1 MKKLYKALA
10 LMLALMLL
18 FTACSSP
25 KTSGGNSNDQEE
37 ITRRPEKSERPEEEE
52 KPSPE
57 IGETTPQVGAKPTVD
72 PNKKTYALGTW
83 ESDVYANAYLGI
95 EITKPSNWAVITD
108 EELANV
114 MQLGAD
120 LLADK
125 NAYLVEAA
133 KQKNIYDM
141 GLSKP
146 EAGASIMLM
155 AENLSMSL
163 GGTSID
169 EEAYIGI
176 LSAQLDQLTE
186 IDYEVGEVTTITIG
200 GEEYMG
206 ITATVAAYD
215 LVQTYYV
222 RRVDAYMVCFLC
234 THMGGDT
241 QEVLDI
247 LAGIQA
253 TA

>member
-10 LMLALMLL
+10 LMLALVLL
-18 FTACSSP
+18 FAACSSTP
-25 KTSGGNSNDQEE
+25 KGTSADEE
-37 ITRRPEKSERPEEEE
+37 EVTRRPEKTEQPANEETGKPEAEE
-52 KPSPE
+52 KTS
-57 IGETTPQVGAKPTVD
+57 QVGAAPTID

-83 ESDVYANAYLGI
+83 EDDVYVNAYLGI
-95 EITKPSNWAVITD
+95 EITKPSDWVVITD
-108 EELANV
+108 EELANT

-125 NAYLVEAA
+125 HAYLMEAA

-146 EAGASIMLM
+146 AAGASVMLM

-169 EEAYIGI
+169 EAAYIGI
-176 LSAQLDQLTE
+176 LSTQLDQITE
-186 IDYEVGEVTTITIG
+186 IDYEVGDITTITIG
-200 GEEYMG
+200 GVEYMG
-206 ITATVAAYD
+206 ITATVAGLD

-222 RRVDAYMVCFLC
+222 SKVDVYMVCFIC
-234 THMGGDT
+234 TYQSGDA
-241 QEVLDI
+241 QEVMDI
-247 LAGIQA
+247 LAGIREVG
-253 TA
+253 